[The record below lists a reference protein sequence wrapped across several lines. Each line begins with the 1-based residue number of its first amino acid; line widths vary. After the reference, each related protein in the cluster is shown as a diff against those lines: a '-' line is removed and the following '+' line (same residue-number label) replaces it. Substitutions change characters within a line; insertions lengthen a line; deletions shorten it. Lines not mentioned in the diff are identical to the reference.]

1 MRDKARL
8 RRMRSSLSRRRERSQ
23 VEAFLKSLVAPSAA
37 GTPGVVVANQRETR
51 IKPGEP
57 LVSEVL
63 ARQRRQQELARD
75 QEQWREFQQRQKA
88 EAAAKH
94 TRAAIKRAEA
104 AARQNRAKLALA
116 QALEKMDKLA
126 VRA

>member
-1 MRDKARL
+1 M
-8 RRMRSSLSRRRERSQ
+8 
-23 VEAFLKSLVAPSAA
+23 
-37 GTPGVVVANQRETR
+37 VANQRETR

-57 LVSEVL
+57 FVSEVL

-126 VRA
+126 GALDFYKEIAKKDPNTNEGRLAAKRIEALGKQASFP